1 LIGASL
7 QHRVVRL
14 QNSPAVAEPTAAPS
28 ISA

>member
-1 LIGASL
+1 L